1 MTRYELTP
9 AAGVKISKITNL
21 ADDIALSLAAVGV
34 RIEAPIPG
42 KAAIGIEVPN
52 KTVSTVYLRS
62 ILESDQFRR
71 ASSPL
76 TFCLGRDIAGLPVVG
91 DISRMPHVLIAG
103 ATGSGKSVCI
113 NSLIISLLYKAK
125 PEEVRMILVDPKV
138 VELGGYNGIPHLM
151 IPVVTDP
158 KKAAGALSWA
168 VGEMQKRYQMFA
180 ARGVKDIAGYNALAV
195 GDEEIT
201 PLPRI
206 VIVIDELADL
216 MMTAPGEVED
226 SIMRL
231 AQMARAAGM
240 HLVIATQRPTVNV
253 ITGTIKANIPSR
265 IAFAVSSQIDSRTIL
280 DAAGAEKLIGKG
292 DMLYYP
298 LGAIKPLRVQG
309 CLVTDKEVEAIVA
322 DIKGQNVGHDYDEV
336 VMEQIERESEKS
348 GQAGASGSGE
358 DEEDEMLLPAIDA
371 VLESGNASVS
381 FLQRRLKLGYARAA
395 RLVDEMEARG
405 IVGPS
410 EGSKP
415 RQIRISK
422 QEWQEMRLRR
432 MDLDD

>member
-1 MTRYELTP
+1 M
-9 AAGVKISKITNL
+9 
-21 ADDIALSLAAVGV
+21 
-34 RIEAPIPG
+34 
-42 KAAIGIEVPN
+42 
-52 KTVSTVYLRS
+52 
-62 ILESDQFRR
+62 
-71 ASSPL
+71 
-76 TFCLGRDIAGLPVVG
+76 
-91 DISRMPHVLIAG
+91 
-103 ATGSGKSVCI
+103 
-113 NSLIISLLYKAK
+113 
-125 PEEVRMILVDPKV
+125 
-138 VELGGYNGIPHLM
+138 
-151 IPVVTDP
+151 
-158 KKAAGALSWA
+158 
-168 VGEMQKRYQMFA
+168 
-180 ARGVKDIAGYNALAV
+180 
-195 GDEEIT
+195 
-201 PLPRI
+201 PRI

-253 ITGTIKANIPSR
+253 ITGTIKANVPSR

-298 LGAIKPLRVQG
+298 LGAIKPLRLQG

-322 DIKGQNVGHDYDEV
+322 DIKGQNVGHDYDEM
-336 VMEQIERESEKS
+336 VMEQIERESEKTA
-348 GQAGASGSGE
+348 QAGSGGG
-358 DEEDEMLLPAIDA
+358 DDEDEMLLPAIDA
-371 VLESGNASVS
+371 VLEAGNASVS

-432 MDLDD
+432 MDD

>member
-1 MTRYELTP
+1 
-9 AAGVKISKITNL
+9 
-21 ADDIALSLAAVGV
+21 
-34 RIEAPIPG
+34 
-42 KAAIGIEVPN
+42 
-52 KTVSTVYLRS
+52 
-62 ILESDQFRR
+62 
-71 ASSPL
+71 
-76 TFCLGRDIAGLPVVG
+76 
-91 DISRMPHVLIAG
+91 
-103 ATGSGKSVCI
+103 
-113 NSLIISLLYKAK
+113 
-125 PEEVRMILVDPKV
+125 MILVDPKV
-138 VELGGYNGIPHLM
+138 VELGGYTASPPDDPG
-151 IPVVTDP
+151 VTDP

-265 IAFAVSSQIDSRTIL
+265 IAFAAVSSQIDSRTIL

-348 GQAGASGSGE
+348 GQAGAAGAGE

-432 MDLDD
+432 MDD